1 MRFRRPVLRAALD
14 EGVPNAVGRAFAKA
28 GHKVLY
34 LNRILARGTTD
45 QLVSAFAQLNDAILV
60 ATDNDM
66 RQIARGHGVGNS
78 RYRTLSLV
86 KLSCSEV
93 DAATRVV
100 AAMSLIEHEW
110 HVSATAAQRRIFI
123 DIGPTVIRTYR

>member
-1 MRFRRPVLRAALD
+1 MRFKRPVLRAALD
-14 EGVPNAVGRAFAKA
+14 EGVPNTVGLAFGES

-78 RYRTLSLV
+78 RYRTLSLI

-93 DAATRVV
+93 EAASRVR

-110 HVSATAAQRRIFI
+110 HVSASVAQRRIFI
-123 DIGPTVIRTYR
+123 DIGPSVIRTYR